1 MAGNDFLNYCT
12 YCGDRSICSVEF
24 IDPQE
29 ADMLLEEGVS
39 AWCKQCG
46 IDGDDLLKVSHHLK
60 YNKVMAQLKYE
71 GKLFEEYHK
80 YPTDYTPPE
89 KFTDLYFKRIKEM
102 GY

>member
-1 MAGNDFLNYCT
+1 MATTNKY
-12 YCGDRSICSVEF
+12 
-24 IDPQE
+24 
-29 ADMLLEEGVS
+29 DM
-39 AWCKQCG
+39 
-46 IDGDDLLKVSHHLK
+46 DGLLKSKYIAENLASIMPYDLK
-60 YNKVMAQLKYE
+60 RKILTTHIYNHIKIMKLIKYE

>member
-12 YCGDRSICSVEF
+12 YCGDRAICSVEF

-39 AWCKQCG
+39 AWCKHCG
-46 IDGDDLLKVSHHLK
+46 INGDDFLKVSHHLK

-71 GKLFEEYHK
+71 
-80 YPTDYTPPE
+80 
-89 KFTDLYFKRIKEM
+89 KEM
-102 GY
+102 RDKRCIILKESKYSVKMYMNWC